1 MININYTLPQLKAC
15 VFGLAVAD
23 ALGVPVEF
31 KPRSYLKT
39 NPVKDMFGYGT
50 HHQPAGTWSDDSSL
64 TFCLMESLVN
74 GYDLKDL
81 GNRFVKWREH
91 NYWTPHGEVFD
102 IGITTSSAIQ
112 SLLKGVSPTLAG
124 SKDDYSNG
132 NGSLMRIAPLAFFIR
147 NETIEKRWQMVKE
160 VSSITHAH
168 IRAVLGCFIYVEYM
182 LQLLSGKDKLKAYL
196 SMRYEVNQFLDSQT
210 VASESE
216 ILRYHNLLTDNI
228 LDLVENEIRGSGY
241 VVSCLEASIWCLL
254 KNDDYQSAVLQAVN
268 LGEDT
273 DTTATVTGALAGLYY
288 GLEQI
293 PNNWLNQLARKN
305 DIEALIEK
313 FYKST
318 VY

>member
-1 MININYTLPQLKAC
+1 MQNINYSLDQLKAC
-15 VFGLAVAD
+15 IFGLAVGD

-31 KPRSYLKT
+31 KPRSYLNT
-39 NPVKDMFGYGT
+39 NPVQDMIGYGT
-50 HHQPAGTWSDDSSL
+50 YNQPPGTWSDDSSL
-64 TFCLMESLVN
+64 TFCLLESLSK
-74 GYDLKDL
+74 GYDLQDIA
-81 GNRFVKWREH
+81 NRFVNWREH

-112 SLLKGVSPTLAG
+112 SLLSGVSPTLAG

-147 NETIEKRWQMVKE
+147 NQPITKRWEMVKE

-168 IRAVLGCFIYVEYM
+168 IRAIIGCFIYVEYI
-182 LQLLSGKDKLKAYL
+182 LQLLSGKDKLNAYL
-196 SMRYEVNQFLDSQT
+196 SMRYEVNRFFDTQA

-241 VVSCLEASIWCLL
+241 VVACLEAALWCFL
-254 KNDDYQSAVLQAVN
+254 KNDNYQSAVLQAVN

-288 GLEQI
+288 GLAQI
-293 PNNWLNQLARKN
+293 PSNWLNQLARKN
-305 DIEALIEK
+305 DIEALVEK
-313 FYKST
+313 FYNQNQ
-318 VY
+318 